1 MIMLRVGLDF
11 TSFFKHFFLFSL
23 DSETVALTFSKLN
36 GSVWH
41 DTAIPFKQ
49 VVEEFEA
56 WLAKHGLWAKDR
68 DWGLNDA
75 AFVTW

>member
-1 MIMLRVGLDF
+1 
-11 TSFFKHFFLFSL
+11 
-23 DSETVALTFSKLN
+23 
-36 GSVWH
+36 VWH

-49 VVEEFEA
+49 VVEEFEV
-56 WLAKHGLWAKDR
+56 WLAEHDLWDKDT